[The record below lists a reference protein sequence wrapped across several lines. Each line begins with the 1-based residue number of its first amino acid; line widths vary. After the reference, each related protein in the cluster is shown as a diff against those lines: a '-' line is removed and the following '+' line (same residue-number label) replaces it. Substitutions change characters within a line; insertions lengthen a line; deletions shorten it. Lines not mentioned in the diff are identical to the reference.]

1 MKSKVF
7 ILISVMIVLSWMG
20 FIIYLTLQPA
30 PQSAATSSVVV
41 DTLINSLDR
50 TGVDILANMSRIE
63 LHRFIRKAAHFLA
76 YFILGILTF
85 HLILK
90 LTGDL
95 KKSFVITMLIS
106 ISYAAF
112 DETVQT
118 FVPGRGG
125 QVGDIIIDGAGAAA
139 GIAFYLLALK
149 VKQLVFRS

>member
-1 MKSKVF
+1 
-7 ILISVMIVLSWMG
+7 MIVLSWMG

-41 DTLINSLDR
+41 ETLVNSLDR
-50 TGVDILANMSRIE
+50 AGIDLLADMSRTE

-76 YFILGILTF
+76 YFVLGILTF

-125 QVGDIIIDGAGAAA
+125 QVSDIIIDGAGAAA
-139 GIAFYLLALK
+139 GIAFYLLLRKLK
-149 VKQLVFRS
+149 RFIFNG

>member
-1 MKSKVF
+1 MKSKVI

-41 DTLINSLDR
+41 DTLVNSLDR
-50 TGVDILANMSRIE
+50 AGIDLLANMSRTE

-76 YFILGILTF
+76 YFVLGILTF
-85 HLILK
+85 HLVLR
-90 LTGDL
+90 LSGDF
-95 KKSFVITMLIS
+95 KKAIVITMLIS
-106 ISYAAF
+106 IVYAAF

-139 GIAFYLLALK
+139 GIAFYLLLRKLK
-149 VKQLVFRS
+149 SFIFNG